1 MLTINEGR
9 STLENEIVGDLVNEF
24 GSTPDRPE
32 DLPIND
38 LSAAIQTSFNGQL
51 GQQSLALVSR
61 MISSKMPGGFNLN
74 ATRNYLESRWKFGP
88 GLQDSILLLAVTM
101 QPSSR
106 LESETAATT
115 FIDCTVDSYAA
126 LEGVS
131 LSVPATTGGEN
142 PLGGMVVDPK
152 ALEHLTKQQES
163 LSRQQL
169 VVFARSLGVDLSTS
183 EKTFLTSQESLKDL
197 QLQIDL
203 WHAEHGDFYA
213 SAIKP
218 SFSPAKARIYTSSWN
233 WVMQDI
239 LELFNSLINRRLSV
253 GDKAVSEYYFRI
265 INKSDSRL
273 LDTILYFTNIV
284 RRISSLTDVKDLFE
298 QLYEDCTKRSRL
310 DVAFRTTSQW
320 HSPKTIIDVYGNIKY
335 CEVPRPRSK
344 AIVSL
349 VQGSTTKQT
358 AVYDGLARIPT
369 QRTNALPRLSRTGT
383 IPILHI
389 RTQNERQWEYNKGL
403 TAVYLESL
411 TRGTQDGLSFS
422 GKNVLLTGAGKGSI
436 GVHLLTG
443 LIAGG
448 AKVIVTTS
456 NYSPETTQF
465 YSSIYS
471 HHGARGSKLV
481 VVPFNQGSQQDIE
494 ALCRYIFEPVKGLG
508 WDLDHVIPFA
518 AISEQDRKIDGIDS
532 KSEFAHRL
540 MLTNCIRLLGSLR
553 KYKQKYGSRN
563 RPGQIILP
571 LSVNHGT
578 FGHDG
583 LYSESKAA
591 LETLFNRWHSEDW
604 SQYLSI
610 CGASIGWTRGTN
622 LMNSNDTLAE
632 GIEAAGVRT
641 FSQEEMGF
649 AILCLMTPTMTRH
662 CHLQPQYADLNGGL
676 DAVSDFQELLLRVR
690 QGITETSKI
699 RKAIAK
705 QQAIESAII
714 TGPKQIDDHIKIELC
729 PSARFEFPSLP
740 DNRTE
745 ISPLREQLHGMVDLS
760 RVVVVTGFSE
770 VGPYGSSRTRW
781 EMEAYGTFSIE
792 GCIEMAWIMGLIKN
806 HNGPLGGQHYTGW
819 IDSRTNEAI
828 KSGDVKRKYEKY
840 ILEHT
845 GIRVIEPKILNN
857 YDPHKKPML
866 HEVVIQEDLE
876 PFEVSKEVAQ
886 DFKRSHGEKVDVTP
900 INGSSECR
908 IRLKSG
914 AKLMIP
920 KAMRFDN
927 SVAGLVPTGWDARTY
942 GISDDIISQV
952 DTVTLYVLVSTIEA
966 LLSSGITDP
975 YELYRYIHVSEVG
988 NCIGSGI
995 GGGTAWDKMH
1005 KGRYSPE
1012 SENVQKDILQEA
1024 FINTMSAWVNMLL
1037 LSSSGPIRTPVGAC
1051 ATSLESLDL
1060 GVDTIVSGKAKFC
1073 LVGGF
1078 DDMTEGTSFEFANM
1092 KATVNAE
1099 QEFLKGRSPKE
1110 MSRPATTTRGGFVE
1124 SHGCGLQVITTAE
1137 LALSMGLPVYGV
1149 VAWTGTASD
1158 KISRSVPAPGSGILT
1173 NVREDVSGLPVPL
1186 IDLQTRRRR
1195 LDLRRRQ
1202 IQSFRDLELSQL
1214 DQDVGFIIRQTPS
1227 IDVSEYIRKRKQCLD
1242 LECQQ
1247 QQRDALYTLGNN
1259 FWNNDARIS
1268 PIRGALAVWGLTV
1281 DDIGVASFHGTS
1293 TVMNEKNETNIVQ
1306 QQLNQLGR
1314 AKGNPILGVF
1324 QKYLTGHP
1332 KGGAGA
1338 WMINGGLQ
1346 ILHTGLVPG
1355 NRNADD
1361 IDENLRKH
1369 EHIVFP
1375 NRSIQTT
1382 GVNAFTVTSFGFG
1395 QKGAQSILIHPKYLF
1410 ATIDEDVYLAYVGRV
1425 EEREKKARR
1434 YFQHALANNS
1444 MFVAKD
1450 APPYSA
1456 DQESNVLL
1464 DPNARLNRHKK
1475 PTFTFTGAPSR
1486 MAA

>member
-1 MLTINEGR
+1 M
-9 STLENEIVGDLVNEF
+9 V
-24 GSTPDRPE
+24 
-32 DLPIND
+32 
-38 LSAAIQTSFNGQL
+38 
-51 GQQSLALVSR
+51 
-61 MISSKMPGGFNLN
+61 SSKMPGGFNLN
-74 ATRNYLESRWKFGP
+74 AVRGYLESRWKLGS
-88 GLQDSILLLAVTM
+88 GLQDSILLLAVTV
-101 QPSSR
+101 QPSAR
-106 LESETAATT
+106 LETDTAATA
-115 FIDCTVDSYAA
+115 FLDSIVDIYAA

-142 PLGGMVVDPK
+142 PLGGMVIDPK
-152 ALEHLTKQQES
+152 ALEHLTKQQDS

-169 VVFARSLGVDLSTS
+169 EAFARSLNVDLSS
-183 EKTFLTSQESLKDL
+183 GDKLLIKSQDSLRDL
-197 QLQIDL
+197 QSQIDL

-218 SFSPAKARIYTSSWN
+218 VFSIAKARTYASSWN
-233 WVMQDI
+233 WVMQDTI
-239 LELFNSLINRRLSV
+239 QLFNSLTIGRLSV
-253 GDKAVSEYYFRI
+253 SDEIMPRYYSRIVGSSDGRSLETIRYLISTTQRRKTPRAVREF
-265 INKSDSRL
+265 
-273 LDTILYFTNIV
+273 
-284 RRISSLTDVKDLFE
+284 FE
-298 QLYEDCTKRSRL
+298 QLHDECARRL
-310 DVAFRTTSQW
+310 GSGAVFKPSTNWGAPRTA
-320 HSPKTIIDVYGNIKY
+320 IDAYGTIKY
-335 CEVPRPRSK
+335 VEVPRHKSQ
-344 AIVSL
+344 AIGSL
-349 VQGSTTKQT
+349 VERVVSETK
-358 AVYDGLARIPT
+358 GLYGDFTRINEGR
-369 QRTNALPRLSRTGT
+369 QNGLYEPREGNGV
-383 IPILHI
+383 PILHI
-389 RTQNERQWEYNKGL
+389 KTKSGRLWQYDTKL
-403 TAVYLESL
+403 TALYLDSL
-411 TRGTQDGLSFS
+411 SHGTQHGLGFS
-422 GKNVLLTGAGKGSI
+422 GKSVLLTGAGQGSI
-436 GVHLLTG
+436 GVQLLAG

-456 NYSPETTQF
+456 NYTPEVTRF
-465 YSSIYS
+465 YSSLYCQ
-471 HHGARGSKLV
+471 HGARGSKLV
-481 VVPFNQGSQQDIE
+481 VVPFNQGSQQDID
-494 ALCRYIFEPVKGLG
+494 ALCEYIFEPGKGLG
-508 WDLDHVIPFA
+508 WDLDHIIPFA
-518 AISEQDRKIDGIDS
+518 AISEQGRKIDNIDS

-540 MLTNCIRLLGSLR
+540 MLTNCIRLLGSL
-553 KYKQKYGSRN
+553 KKHKQKYGSRN
-563 RPGQIILP
+563 RPGQVILP
-571 LSVNHGT
+571 LSANHGT

-591 LETLFNRWHSEDW
+591 LETLFERWHSEDW

-622 LMNSNDTLAE
+622 LMNGNDTLAE
-632 GIEAAGVRT
+632 GIERAGVRT
-641 FSQEEMGF
+641 FSQQEMAF
-649 AILCLMTPTMTRH
+649 AILSLMTSTMTKY

-676 DAVSDFQELLLRVR
+676 DTVPDFQGVLGKVR
-690 QGITETSKI
+690 EEVTKISKV
-699 RKAIAK
+699 RKAVAE
-705 QQAIESAII
+705 QQAIENL
-714 TGPKQIDDHIKIELC
+714 TVNGPASHESLIKVDAC
-729 PSARFEFPSLP
+729 PSARFEFPSSKPNL
-740 DNRTE
+740 RE
-745 ISPLREQLHGMVDLS
+745 IASLREQLHGMVDLS
-760 RVVVVTGFSE
+760 RVVVITGFSE

-792 GCIEMAWIMGLIKN
+792 GCVEMAWMMGLIRN
-806 HNGPLGGQHYTGW
+806 HNDPLRGQHYTGW
-819 IDSRTNEAI
+819 IDTKTNEAI
-828 KSGDVKRKYEKY
+828 KSSDVKGKYEKY

-845 GIRVIEPKILNN
+845 GIRIIEPEILNN
-857 YDPHKKPML
+857 YDPHNKAML

-886 DFKRSHGEKVDVTP
+886 EFSRSHGDRVDVIP
-900 INGSSECR
+900 INGSTECR
-908 IRLKSG
+908 VRLKSG

-927 SVAGLVPTGWDARTY
+927 SVAGLIPTGWDARTY
-942 GISDDIISQV
+942 GISEEIISQV
-952 DTVTLYVLVSTIEA
+952 DTVTLYVLVSTVEA
-966 LLSSGITDP
+966 LLASGITDP
-975 YELYRYIHVSEVG
+975 YELYQYIHVSEVG
-988 NCIGSGI
+988 NCVGSGI

-1060 GVDTIVSGKAKFC
+1060 GVDTIISGKAKFC

-1137 LALSMGLPVYGV
+1137 LALTMGLPVYGV
-1149 VAWTGTASD
+1149 IAWTGTASD

-1173 NVREDVSGLPVPL
+1173 NVREDTSGPLPPL
-1186 IDLQTRRRR
+1186 FNLQTRRRR
-1195 LDLRRRQ
+1195 LELRRKQ
-1202 IQSFRDLELSQL
+1202 IEDFRELELSQL
-1214 DQDVGFIIRQTPS
+1214 DQDVGFMIRQSPS
-1227 IDVSEYIRKRKQCLD
+1227 VNVSEYIRKRKQYLD

-1247 QQRDALYTLGNN
+1247 QEKEVLYALSNN
-1259 FWNNDARIS
+1259 FWSNDPRVS
-1268 PIRGALAVWGLTV
+1268 PIRGALSVWGLTV

-1306 QQLNQLGR
+1306 QQLSQLGR

-1346 ILHTGLVPG
+1346 MLHTGLVPG

-1361 IDENLRKH
+1361 IDEGLRKH

-1375 NRSIQTT
+1375 NRSVQTT

-1395 QKGAQSILIHPKYLF
+1395 QKGAQSIIIHPKYLF
-1410 ATIDEDVYLAYVGRV
+1410 ATLDEDVHLAYIGRV
-1425 EEREKKARR
+1425 DDREKKARR

-1450 APPYSA
+1450 NPPYRA
-1456 DQESNVLL
+1456 DQERAVLL
-1464 DPNARLNRHKK
+1464 DPTVRLSSHKK
-1475 PTFTFTGAPSR
+1475 PVFVFEGTASTV
-1486 MAA
+1486 AA